1 MVDFFFFPQGK
12 HAMLWAAGQFRQ
24 AIELTYYQE
33 GLCLSAAGLNQ
44 CYQGY

>member
-1 MVDFFFFPQGK
+1 M
-12 HAMLWAAGQFRQ
+12 MLWATGQFRQ